1 MIKTIIVWHDCDPC
15 VTKSL
20 INYLNWKYLTVYP
33 NTSIDIAYIEDLR
46 GENIEESKLLTTVK
60 ECDALIYSCQS
71 YHDIEASK
79 EVREVIKDKHWY
91 AVSCE
96 DGNQTERPLGFSLFS
111 IQNVTFVNRESLV
124 KLMQDVRKK
133 RSRL

>member
-79 EVREVIKDKHWY
+79 EVWEVIKDKHWY

-111 IQNVTFVNRESLV
+111 IQNVTFVNREGLI
-124 KLMQDVRKK
+124 KLMQDVKKK

>member
-1 MIKTIIVWHDCDPC
+1 MKKTIIVWHDCDPC

-46 GENIEESKLLTTVK
+46 GENIEDSKLLKTVK

-124 KLMQDVRKK
+124 KLMQDVKKK

>member
-1 MIKTIIVWHDCDPC
+1 MKKTIIVWHDCDPC

-46 GENIEESKLLTTVK
+46 GENIEDSKLLKTVK

-79 EVREVIKDKHWY
+79 ELWEIIKNKPWY

-96 DGNQTERPLGFSLFS
+96 NVNQTEHPIGFSLFS
-111 IQNVTFVNRESLV
+111 IQNVTFVNREGLI
-124 KLMQDVRKK
+124 KLMQDVKKK